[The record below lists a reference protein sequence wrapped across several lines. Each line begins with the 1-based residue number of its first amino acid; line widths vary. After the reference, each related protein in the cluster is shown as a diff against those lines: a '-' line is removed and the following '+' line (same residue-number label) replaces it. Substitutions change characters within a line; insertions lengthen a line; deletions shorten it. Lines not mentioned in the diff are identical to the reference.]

1 MKKYINII
9 KYALMSAVVFSSCT
23 DGFENMN
30 TSPFGVTDEELNQDN
45 KYIGSHFPMLEQ
57 SIYDNY
63 GGWGWSFQTYQNLNA
78 DLWSG
83 YLATGSEFKG
93 NKQNEFYYLDQGWN
107 NDAWAYPYNHIM
119 PNQLKVTEKCE
130 AAGMETYA
138 HFNAINTVI
147 RVLSMSRVCD
157 CFGPII
163 YSKYGE
169 SATGGTY
176 DSAEDA
182 YKKFFA
188 ELTDAA
194 NVLYEYSSKKVPSFA
209 EFDLAYGGDLK
220 KWAKLANTIRLRL
233 AMRVVK
239 YNATWAQE
247 EGEAA
252 IKDPAGLLEEGESF
266 TISGKGWKH
275 PLYTCSIEYKNCFVS
290 ANIQSILEGYKDPR
304 LNVYGL
310 AAASGKVVGVRSG
323 IPNIGTLRDQYV
335 PQEGDATISYVNVTE
350 NQAASI
356 IPAAEAYFL
365 LAEAALRKWDTKG
378 KTAKEL
384 YENGIAA
391 SFNQWGVSS
400 SNYKNSSNTPANY
413 VDPVSPATLNH
424 AAMSQVTPNWD
435 DATNDEERLEKIITQ
450 KWIAGFPEGNNAW
463 AEWRRTGYP
472 KLLPIVKNENQNG
485 ATLESGIRRIPFAPD
500 EKANNPEGVK
510 AAIGLLKG
518 PDLETTRIFWDVDK
532 ANF

>member
-9 KYALMSAVVFSSCT
+9 KFAVITILAFTSCT
-23 DGFENMN
+23 DNFDKMN
-30 TSPFGVTDEELNQDN
+30 TSPYGVTDNELNQDN
-45 KYIGSHFPMLEQ
+45 KYIGSHFPMLQ
-57 SIYDNY
+57 QCIYDNY
-63 GGWGWSFQTYQNLNA
+63 GGWGWTYQTYQNLNA

-83 YLATGSEFKG
+83 YLATATEFKG

-119 PNQLKVTEKCE
+119 PNQLKVKEKCE
-130 AAGMETYA
+130 IAGMETYA

-147 RVLSMSRVCD
+147 RALSMSRVCD

-163 YSKYGE
+163 YTKFGE
-169 SATGGTY
+169 STTGGTY
-176 DSAEDA
+176 DSAEDT
-182 YKKFFA
+182 YKVFFQ

-194 NVLYEYSSKKVPSFA
+194 KTLYEYSEKKVPSFA
-209 EFDLAYGGDLK
+209 EFDLAYKGDLK
-220 KWAKLANTIRLRL
+220 KWAKLANTVRLRL

-239 YNATWAQE
+239 YNAKWAQE

-252 IKDPAGLLEEGESF
+252 IKDPAGLLEDGDSF
-266 TISGKGWKH
+266 TVSGKGWMH
-275 PLYTCSIEYKNCFVS
+275 PLYVNSIGDKNCFIS
-290 ANIQSILEGYKDPR
+290 ANVQSILEGYKDPR
-304 LNVYGL
+304 LELYGSP
-310 AAASGKVVGVRSG
+310 ASSGKVVGVRSG
-323 IPNIGTLRDQYV
+323 IPNIGELRASYV
-335 PQEGDATISYVNVTE
+335 QEGSSTISYVNVTE
-350 NQAASI
+350 DQAAMI

-365 LAEAALRKWDTKG
+365 LAEAALRKWDTNG
-378 KTAKEL
+378 KTAKDL
-384 YENGIAA
+384 YEAGIAA
-391 SFNQWGVSS
+391 SFNQYGVSS
-400 SNYKNSSNTPANY
+400 PNYAKSSNKPADY
-413 VDPVSPATLNH
+413 IDPVAPAELNH

-435 DATNDEERLEKIITQ
+435 DAANDEERLEKIITQ

-485 ATLESGIRRIPFAPD
+485 VTLETGIRRIPFAAD

-510 AAIGLLKG
+510 AAIQLLKG

>member
-1 MKKYINII
+1 MKRYINII
-9 KYALMSAVVFSSCT
+9 KLAIITGFVFSSCT
-23 DGFENMN
+23 DNFEKMN
-30 TSPFGVTDEELNQDN
+30 NSPFGVTDEELNQDN
-45 KYIGSHFPMLEQ
+45 NYIGSHFPQLQQ

-63 GGWGWSFQTYQNLNA
+63 GGAGWSFQTYQNLNA

-83 YLATGSEFKG
+83 YLATGSAFKG
-93 NKQNEFYYLDQGWN
+93 NKQNEFYYMDQGWN
-107 NDAWAYPYNHIM
+107 NDAWAYPYNDIM

-130 AAGMETYA
+130 VAGMETYA
-138 HFNAINTVI
+138 HFDAINTVI

-163 YSKYGE
+163 YTKYGQ
-169 SATGGTY
+169 SDTGGTY

-182 YKKFFA
+182 YKAFFK

-194 NVLYEYSSKKVPSFA
+194 KTLREYSAKEVPSFTS
-209 EFDLAYGGDLK
+209 FDLAYAGKLD
-220 KWAKLANTIRLRL
+220 KWAKLANTLRLRL

-239 YNATWAQE
+239 YDADWAQK

-252 IKDPAGLLEEGESF
+252 IKDPAGLLETGESF

-275 PLYTCSIEYKNCFVS
+275 PLYTCSIEYKNCFIS
-290 ANIQSILEGYKDPR
+290 ADMQSILEGYKDPR
-304 LNVYGL
+304 LNIYGK
-310 AAASGKVVGVRSG
+310 AAASGKVTGVRHG
-323 IPNIGTLRDQYV
+323 IPKIADLRSSYV
-335 PQEGDATISYVNVTE
+335 PDKADSKISYVNVTE
-350 NQAASI
+350 DQAAMIVS
-356 IPAAEAYFL
+356 AAESYFL
-365 LAEAALRKWDTKG
+365 LAEAALRKWDTNG
-378 KTAKEL
+378 ESAKDL
-384 YENGIAA
+384 YNKGIAA
-391 SFNQWGVSS
+391 SFDQWGVSS
-400 SNYKNSSNTPANY
+400 ANYTTSNNVPADY
-413 VDPVSPATLNH
+413 VDPVSTELNH

-435 DATNDEERLEKIITQ
+435 DATNDEEYLEKIITQ

-485 ATLESGIRRIPFAPD
+485 VTLESRIRRIPFASD
-500 EKANNPEGVK
+500 EKSNNAEGVK
-510 AAIGLLKG
+510 AAVQLLHG

>member
-9 KYALMSAVVFSSCT
+9 KFAVIMALVFFSCT
-23 DGFENMN
+23 DKFDKMN
-30 TSPFGVTDEELNQDN
+30 TSPYGVADDELNQDN
-45 KYIGSHFPMLEQ
+45 KYIGSHFPMLQQ

-63 GGWGWSFQTYQNLNA
+63 GGWGWTFQTYQNLNA

-83 YLATGSEFKG
+83 YLATATEFKG

-107 NDAWAYPYNHIM
+107 NDAWDFPYSHIM
-119 PNQLKVTEKCE
+119 PNQLKVKEKCE

-138 HFNAINTVI
+138 HFDAINTVI
-147 RVLSMSRVCD
+147 RALSMSRVCD

-163 YSKYGE
+163 YSKFGE
-169 SATGGTY
+169 STTGGTY

-182 YKKFFA
+182 YKTFFK
-188 ELTDAA
+188 ELTDASKTL
-194 NVLYEYSSKKVPSFA
+194 NEYSSKKVPSFA
-209 EFDLAYGGDLK
+209 EFDLAYAGDLK
-220 KWAKLANTIRLRL
+220 KWAKLANTVRLRL
-233 AMRVVK
+233 AIRIVK
-239 YNATWAQE
+239 YDAKWAQK

-252 IKDPAGLLEEGESF
+252 INDPAGLLEDGESF
-266 TISGKGWKH
+266 TVSGKGWKH
-275 PLYTCSIEYKNCFVS
+275 PLYVNSIGDKNCFIS

-304 LNVYGL
+304 INVFGK
-310 AAASGKVVGVRSG
+310 AAESGKVVGVRSG
-323 IPNIGTLRDQYV
+323 IPNIGELRASYV
-335 PQEGDATISYVNVTE
+335 QEGTSAISYVNVTE
-350 NQAASI
+350 DQAAMI

-384 YENGIAA
+384 YEAGIAA
-391 SFNQWGVSS
+391 SFNQYGVSS
-400 SNYKNSSNTPANY
+400 ANYTKSSAKPADY
-413 VDPVSPATLNH
+413 VDPVNATELNH

-472 KLLPIVKNENQNG
+472 KLLPIVNNENQNG
-485 ATLESGIRRIPFAPD
+485 VTLEEGIRRIPFAAG
-500 EKANNPEGVK
+500 EKADNAEGVK
-510 AAIGLLKG
+510 AAIILLKG
-518 PDLETTRIFWDVDK
+518 ADLETTRIFWDVNK
-532 ANF
+532 PNF